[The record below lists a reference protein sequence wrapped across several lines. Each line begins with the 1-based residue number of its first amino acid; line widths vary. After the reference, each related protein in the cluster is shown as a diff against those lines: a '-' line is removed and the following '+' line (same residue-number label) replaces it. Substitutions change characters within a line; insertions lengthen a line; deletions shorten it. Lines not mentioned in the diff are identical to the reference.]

1 MLTGLDWLV
10 PLDFVTVFAC
20 ASLVVRASSAASAT
34 AVAAF
39 ATTAK
44 RVSNTSN
51 TAPINEWVKRL
62 TGPADRPP
70 ERSVAATTWIFSMVV
85 CG

>member
-1 MLTGLDWLV
+1 MRVPPVDTPSTPKTSPMLTGLDWLV

-51 TAPINEWVKRL
+51 TAPIKDW
-62 TGPADRPP
+62 
-70 ERSVAATTWIFSMVV
+70 
-85 CG
+85 